1 MPPLPKEPPIW
12 TVYLPGPPSLWEI
25 VVLVFLVSVLL
36 YGGVWAKRRWTREN
50 DSVPFPVALILWI
63 VMVTIY
69 LSVAASFYIY
79 APPEQKA
86 TILAWFFVFWI
97 LPAAY
102 YGYTVVNSLAMRT
115 VDHIGPFSSRI
126 DDPSE
131 FAAAR
136 KLALRGEIDAAVAAY
151 RGYTDNQAAAL
162 FEAARLLK
170 SEDRFLEAARL
181 LEEIAERFQ
190 GKRRIWAE
198 ATYQLAKLR
207 EVNMGELKAA
217 MALLRNVMQR
227 ASETRFGQLA
237 ANDLARL
244 QVLDASF
251 LDELAGEEDV
261 APVDPFFGKGKA
273 RFVVSPEDEL
283 PSSTPDENEAPV
295 PEQDPFYV
303 RREQEAK
310 AAEAAAEGLDAEPPA
325 MKKSGSKKKASK
337 SNKSPE

>member
-1 MPPLPKEPPIW
+1 M
-12 TVYLPGPPSLWEI
+12 
-25 VVLVFLVSVLL
+25 LVFLVGILL
-36 YGGVWAKRRWTREN
+36 YGGVLAKRRWARDN

-69 LSVAASFYIY
+69 LSVAATFYIY

-115 VDHIGPFSSRI
+115 VDHIGPFSARI

-261 APVDPFFGKGKA
+261 APVDPFFIKGKT
-273 RFVVSPEDEL
+273 RFVVAPGDEL
-283 PSSTPDENEAPV
+283 PSSSADEDELPV
-295 PEQDPFYV
+295 PEQDPFFK
-303 RREQEAK
+303 RKEDAE
-310 AAEAAAEGLDAEPPA
+310 AAEAAAERSDAEPPA
-325 MKKSGSKKKASK
+325 MKKSGAKKKASK